1 MKDFSTT
8 TASSSAAAA
17 GTGKTV
23 LALEAARRDA
33 LAGRK
38 VLLTCF
44 NRRLGDW
51 LTSECRTFGPGPIT
65 SGHLHRILRE
75 DLLAS
80 QFAAEFDIKE
90 PDYGRSFFAAAALA
104 QTDLGRSYDVV
115 IVDEAQDFDPRSLA
129 EVLKVWRTASGCRV
143 LLFARLLPPS
153 HL

>member
-1 MKDFSTT
+1 MVNPIYTDSGIPPD
-8 TASSSAAAA
+8 SVHA
-17 GTGKTV
+17 GT
-23 LALEAARRDA
+23 A

-80 QFAAEFDIKE
+80 QFALEFDIKE
-90 PDYGRSFFAAAALA
+90 PNYGRSFFAAAALA
-104 QTDLGRSYDVV
+104 QTDLGRSYDAV
-115 IVDEAQDFDPRSLA
+115 IVDEAQDFDPLSLA
-129 EVLKVWRTASGCRV
+129 EVLKVWRTASGCRL
-143 LLFARLLPPS
+143 LLFADFSRQPS
-153 HL
+153 MTPASEAWTN